1 MSDHKVPSNDPQD
14 SLHTP
19 HYPRRSEAG
28 LLEKAATG
36 GAFRAAVLGGND
48 GLVSNFS
55 IIWGVAGGTNNPD
68 IILLAGAAGLF
79 AGAFSMAAG
88 EYVSVR
94 AYRDLAE
101 FSIEKEHRAIEAN
114 PERAKFRL
122 YDIYRDKGL
131 TEKEAQNIASRI
143 IENHEATLETITK
156 EQLGFEANRLL
167 SPWLSAISSFAAF
180 ATGALFPLIPYIFR
194 LGDQAF
200 MVSGGL
206 SGLALLTTGAS
217 LSHWTGKHPFY
228 GGLRM
233 LLIGI
238 SAAIITFGI
247 GSLVGIQIN

>member
-1 MSDHKVPSNDPQD
+1 MSDQEVSSSD
-14 SLHTP
+14 SQNSVNRP
-19 HYPRRSEAG
+19 DYSVRAEVG
-28 LLEKAATG
+28 LLEKAAAG

-55 IIWGVAGGTNNPD
+55 IVWGVAGGTNNPD

-101 FSIEKEHRAIEAN
+101 FSIEKENQAIETN
-114 PERAKFRL
+114 PEQAEVKL
-122 YDIYRDKGL
+122 YHIYRNKGL

-143 IENHEATLETITK
+143 IQNREATLETITK
-156 EQLGFEANRLL
+156 EHLGFDANRLL

-180 ATGALFPLIPYIFR
+180 ATGAIFPLIPYVFR

-200 MVSGGL
+200 MISGGL
-206 SGLALLTTGAS
+206 SGLALLITGAS
-217 LSHWTGKHPFY
+217 LSHWSGKRPFY

>member
-1 MSDHKVPSNDPQD
+1 MSGQEVPSNGSHNSFD
-14 SLHTP
+14 TP
-19 HYPRRSEAG
+19 NKSARPEAG

-55 IIWGVAGGTNNPD
+55 IVWGVAGGTNNPD

-101 FSIEKEHRAIEAN
+101 FSIAKEHQSIETN
-114 PERAKFRL
+114 PKQAELRL

-131 TEKEAQNIASRI
+131 TEEEAENIASRI
-143 IENHEATLETITK
+143 IQNHEAALETITK
-156 EQLGFEANRLL
+156 EELGFDANKLL
-167 SPWLSAISSFAAF
+167 SPWISAISSFTAF
-180 ATGALFPLIPYIFR
+180 AAGALFPLVPYIFK
-194 LGDQAF
+194 LEDQAF
-200 MVSGGL
+200 MISGGL
-206 SGLALLTTGAS
+206 SGLALLTTGAF
-217 LSHWTGKHPFY
+217 LSHWSGKHPFH

-238 SAAIITFGI
+238 SAAVITFGI
-247 GSLVGIQIN
+247 GSLVGMQIN

>member
-1 MSDHKVPSNDPQD
+1 MSDQKVPSNDSQD
-14 SLHTP
+14 SLDTP
-19 HYPRRSEAG
+19 HYSVRPEAG
-28 LLEKAATG
+28 LLEKAAAG

-55 IIWGVAGGTNNPD
+55 IVCGVAGGTNNPD

-101 FSIEKEHRAIEAN
+101 FSIEKEHRAIKAN
-114 PERAKFRL
+114 PEQAKLRL
-122 YDIYRDKGL
+122 YGIYRDKGL
-131 TEKEAQNIASRI
+131 TEKEAQSIASRI
-143 IENHEATLETITK
+143 IQNHEVALETITK
-156 EQLGFEANRLL
+156 EHLGFDANRLL
-167 SPWLSAISSFAAF
+167 SPWISATSSFAAF

-217 LSHWTGKHPFY
+217 LSHWSGKHPFY

-238 SAAIITFGI
+238 SAATITFGI
-247 GSLVGIQIN
+247 GNLVGIQIN